1 MNPDGPMLQEK
12 ESKSKKW
19 DELNL
24 KETAFT
30 LITGKGMNA
39 HSETCM

>member
-1 MNPDGPMLQEK
+1 MNPDVPMLQEK

-30 LITGKGMNA
+30 LITGRDVNA
-39 HSETCM
+39 PSENCM